1 MRLGLKNIQKHIFFS
16 IITFNKI
23 QRPQSEAVVE
33 DVENEVCEVVGDDG
47 DEDKP
52 VAGLLDIGVEQYEQ
66 TLT

>member
-1 MRLGLKNIQKHIFFS
+1 MRFGLKNIQKHILFS

-47 DEDKP
+47 D
-52 VAGLLDIGVEQYEQ
+52 
-66 TLT
+66 